1 MRYIDAFNH
10 FNPKR
15 YFDALLESPAGQKDI
30 GKRVR
35 GIPALFDL
43 ELRLKVVDQ
52 FPDYTQVLSLGLP
65 MIDRLW
71 GPDKSPE
78 MAKIANDGLAEV
90 VARHPDRF
98 VGYSA
103 AVPMNAPEAAA
114 KEAERALKNG
124 AHAIQLGTNV
134 NGKPIDGKEFWP
146 LYEVIEKSGKPILL
160 HPARSREMIDYQGEA
175 KSKYEIC
182 SVLGWPFE
190 TGVTLSRFIFS
201 KIIDTYPKLKIVSHH
216 LGGVIPYLEG
226 RIGHSFDQMGARTSD
241 EDYESLRKSLKKRP
255 FDYFKDFYGDTA
267 IEGVRAPMICGID
280 FFGADHVLF
289 ASDCPFDKEKGPGYI
304 RSTIA
309 VLESLDLTPEDREK
323 ISYKNA
329 QALFGVK

>member
-1 MRYIDAFNH
+1 MRYIDAFCH
-10 FNPKR
+10 FSPKR
-15 YFDALLESPAGQKDI
+15 FFDALLESPAGQKDI

-35 GIPALFDL
+35 GIPALYDL
-43 ELRLKVVDQ
+43 DLRLKVVDQ

-65 MIDRLW
+65 MVDRLW
-71 GPDKSPE
+71 GPEQTPE
-78 MAKIANDGLAEV
+78 MAKLANDGLADV
-90 VARHPDRF
+90 CAKHPDRF

-103 AVPMNAPEAAA
+103 VVPMNNPDAAA

-124 AHAIQLGTNV
+124 ANAVQLGTNV

-190 TGVTLSRFIFS
+190 TGVCLSRFIFS
-201 KIIDTYPKLKIVSHH
+201 KIMDTYPKLKIVSHH

-226 RIGHSFDQMGARTSD
+226 PHRPQLRPDGRAHLRRRLRGAAQEPEETAVRLFQGFLRRHRDRGRAWADDLRHRFLWRRSCAVRLGLSVRQGEGAGLHPFHHRGAGTARSFAELTAR
-241 EDYESLRKSLKKRP
+241 
-255 FDYFKDFYGDTA
+255 
-267 IEGVRAPMICGID
+267 
-280 FFGADHVLF
+280 
-289 ASDCPFDKEKGPGYI
+289 
-304 RSTIA
+304 RSVTGMRRRCSA
-309 VLESLDLTPEDREK
+309 
-323 ISYKNA
+323 
-329 QALFGVK
+329 

>member
-35 GIPALFDL
+35 GIPALWDL

-90 VARHPDRF
+90 VAKHPDRF

-103 AVPMNAPEAAA
+103 VVPMNAPAAAA

-124 AHAIQLGTNV
+124 ANAVQLGTNV
-134 NGKPIDGKEFWP
+134 NGRSIDGKEFWP
-146 LYEVIEKSGKPILL
+146 LYEVIERSGKPILL
-160 HPARSREMIDYQGEA
+160 HPARSREMIDYAGEE

-190 TGVTLSRFIFS
+190 TGVALSRFIFS
-201 KIIDTYPKLKIVSHH
+201 KIMDTYPNLKVISHH

-226 RIGHSFDQMGARTSD
+226 RVGHSFDQMGVRTSD

-255 FDYFKDFYGDTA
+255 FDYFKDFYADTA
-267 IEGVRAPMICGID
+267 IEGARAPMVCGLD
-280 FFGADHVLF
+280 FFGADRVLF

-309 VLESLDLTPEDREK
+309 VLESLDLKPDVREK
-323 ISYKNA
+323 ISYRNA
-329 QALFGVK
+329 QAIFGVK

>member
-15 YFDALLESPAGQKDI
+15 YFDALLESLAGQKDI

-35 GIPALFDL
+35 GIPALYDL
-43 ELRLKVVDQ
+43 DLRLKVVEQ

-71 GPDKSPE
+71 GPDKTPE
-78 MAKIANDGLAEV
+78 MAKLANDGLAEV
-90 VARHPDRF
+90 VAKNPKHF

-103 AVPMNAPEAAA
+103 VVPMNAPAAAA

-124 AHAIQLGTNV
+124 ANAIQLGTNV
-134 NGKPIDGKEFWP
+134 NGRAIDGKEFWP
-146 LYEVIEKSGKPILL
+146 LYEVIEKSGRPILL
-160 HPARSREMIDYQGEA
+160 HPSRAREMPDYVGEE

-182 SVLGWPFE
+182 SVLGWPYE

-201 KIIDTYPKLKIVSHH
+201 KIMDTYPNLKVVSHH
-216 LGGVIPYLEG
+216 LGGVIPYLDG
-226 RIGHSFDQMGARTSD
+226 RVAHSFDQMGARTSD
-241 EDYESLRKSLKKRP
+241 EDYEGLRKSLKKRP
-255 FDYFKDFYGDTA
+255 YDYFKDFYADTA
-267 IEGVRAPMICGID
+267 IEGTRAPMVCGID

-309 VLESLDLTPEDREK
+309 TLESIEMAPADREK
-323 ISYKNA
+323 ISFRNA
-329 QALFGVK
+329 QKMFGLK